1 MINKGD
7 CMKNFDLS
15 QFLGCCVIGISIIV
29 AGWLISKE
37 LPNTT
42 HVPSNLSVMTQTQD
56 GQYGNYLSKYE
67 VAAYL
72 SITDE
77 DVDELFSSGE
87 LDGTYTVAGANY
99 IFSRDK
105 LDEWVKKRIE

>member
-1 MINKGD
+1 
-7 CMKNFDLS
+7 MKNFNFS
-15 QFLGCCVIGISIIV
+15 QFLGHCVIGVSIIA
-29 AGWLISKE
+29 AGWLISEE

-42 HVPSNLSVMTQTQD
+42 QVPSNLSVITQTQD
-56 GQYGNYLSKYE
+56 EQYGNYLSKNE

-77 DVDELFSSGE
+77 DVDKLFSSGE

-99 IFSRDK
+99 IFSREK
-105 LDEWVKKRIE
+105 LDEWVEKRIE